1 MLSVL
6 FCDKTG
12 GLTPE
17 QEKII
22 KGVLDTAAQRL
33 DLKGEIEMSC
43 TIVDDEEIH
52 IINRDYRGFD
62 RPTDVIS
69 FAINDESPD
78 EEEIKEWPE
87 DLPYELGDLLISLD
101 TAKRQA
107 EEYTHSLEREL
118 GFLACHGFLHLN
130 GYDHMEPEDE
140 KVMFGLQ
147 REILDA
153 YGLKRE

>member
-12 GLTPE
+12 GLTTE

-107 EEYTHSLEREL
+107 EEYNHSLEREL